1 MYLKEQQVDQNTEL
15 KKKMTKLRKNN
26 IKNLNLLQQKDIL
39 TLLNLFFKNGNKNKS
54 IKVFFNIFQILR
66 YKLIQ
71 SKLYVSPLFIT
82 IKALKNL
89 NVGLVLKTVLV
100 NKKQKQKK
108 KQKNLYIPFELT
120 PVQALKNSFKTLVK
134 TANKTAKKSKIP
146 ISLVLADMIFDTFLR
161 KGVAIKQKL
170 YFQKFLASKQ
180 NWHFKFSRYKL
191 PPKLFYKKKNKFS
204 STNKVINSNKRSKW
218 DYKNI
223 YDNYH
228 RKINKKYIT
237 TVYQQ
242 FINE

>member
-1 MYLKEQQVDQNTEL
+1 
-15 KKKMTKLRKNN
+15 MTNLRKNN

-108 KQKNLYIPFELT
+108 KQKNLYIL
-120 PVQALKNSFKTLVK
+120 LS
-134 TANKTAKKSKIP
+134 
-146 ISLVLADMIFDTFLR
+146 
-161 KGVAIKQKL
+161 
-170 YFQKFLASKQ
+170 
-180 NWHFKFSRYKL
+180 
-191 PPKLFYKKKNKFS
+191 
-204 STNKVINSNKRSKW
+204 
-218 DYKNI
+218 
-223 YDNYH
+223 
-228 RKINKKYIT
+228 
-237 TVYQQ
+237 
-242 FINE
+242 